1 MRKIKLSRLILT
13 SFFLLLIIQIAI
25 VGIFGTFSVQESEQ
39 REKESV
45 DYILRMYSRN
55 LEGAL
60 KQADSD
66 LEEIL
71 THNSSLLLLKN
82 KSQLQR
88 WRASYFLMELMA
100 QKRTATAEVDAYVIM
115 NAEYQGFL
123 ISRGSNIVY
132 EDLDYIK
139 KYLLG
144 SFGNGV
150 NNSGWIMARIGEKDY
165 ILKNYNLGGN
175 CICALISEKKIK
187 EVLSYGQDGQELI
200 EFYVED
206 SRGNRIC
213 SSAGEGECGEIQ
225 EDGFRTETYQF
236 RWYKQD
242 VMDETFY
249 IGARI
254 LGSDDVYRVSPYFFI
269 VLVMMQVSV
278 IFIFVLLR
286 LVNHEIIKPINV
298 LSDTS
303 EKIRRGDLTS
313 RPAYF
318 CKNREMTGLRETY
331 ITMLDKIMELKLQE
345 YENVIRIKESELKY
359 MHMQLKPHFFLNAL
373 STINSMA
380 YRNENQEIHEFIQVF
395 SHNIRYM
402 FKVGLH
408 TVKLKEEIANV
419 EEYLRMQRLL
429 YRDTFYSYFEVPDD
443 LEEWDVPQM
452 LLHTFIENIFKHA
465 VSMDSFT
472 TIFLQC
478 QMEEFEKTKML
489 KIEIQNSGK
498 HFNREILERINE
510 NKGQA
515 EDGKR
520 GIGLVHTKEILSIMY
535 QREDLLFLENEEPD
549 GVKVTLRI
557 PEKVRMNWG
566 GVRNE
571 FTDRR

>member
-82 KSQLQR
+82 KSELQR

-115 NAEYQGFL
+115 NTEHQGFL

-144 SFGNGV
+144 ISGNGV
-150 NNSGWIMARIGEKDY
+150 NNSGWFMARIGEKDY

-187 EVLSYGQDGQELI
+187 EVLSYGQDVQELI

-254 LGSDDVYRVSPYFFI
+254 LGADVYCASPYFFI

-278 IFIFVLLR
+278 IFIFALLR
-286 LVNHEIIKPINV
+286 LVNHEIIKPINA

-380 YRNENQEIHEFIQVF
+380 YRNDNQEIHEFIQVF

-443 LEEWDVPQM
+443 LEEWNVPQM

-465 VSMDSFT
+465 VSMDTFT
-472 TIFLQC
+472 AIFLQC
-478 QMEEFEKTKML
+478 QAEEFEEEKML

-557 PEKVRMNWG
+557 PEKVRMNG
-566 GVRNE
+566 GGTE
-571 FTDRR
+571 